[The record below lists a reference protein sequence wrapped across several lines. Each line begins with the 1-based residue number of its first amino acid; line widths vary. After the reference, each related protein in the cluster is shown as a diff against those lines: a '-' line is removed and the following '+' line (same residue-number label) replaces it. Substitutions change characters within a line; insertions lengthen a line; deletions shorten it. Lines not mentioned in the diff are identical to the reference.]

1 MAKINSKYFYMLT
14 IAIISFVLFNVGCS
28 SQPKRVDSL
37 EEKVS
42 ALSHSVESLEPKIYE
57 LKEKLSE
64 QGLGIATALNSQNSS
79 RNRLEEGLR
88 ETRNLLQEIKQRL
101 ALIEEDKD
109 KMQAQLN
116 KLETLCSKST
126 SAEAKLTEGLL
137 DKAIKLYRQGE
148 FEEAISKWEEALA
161 RDPGKLEAK
170 FNIEIAK
177 DRIKEKEMHEELKA
191 LLIQRK

>member
-1 MAKINSKYFYMLT
+1 MIKISSKYFYVFT

-28 SQPKRVDSL
+28 SQPKRVDIL

-42 ALSHSVESLEPKIYE
+42 TLSHSVESLEPKIYE

-64 QGLGIATALNSQNSS
+64 QGLGIATTLSSQNSS

-88 ETRNLLQEIKQRL
+88 ETRNLLQEIKQSL

-109 KMQAQLN
+109 KMKTQLN

-126 SAEAKLTEGLL
+126 SAEARLTEGLL

-177 DRIKEKEMHEELKA
+177 DRIREKEMHEELKA

>member
-1 MAKINSKYFYMLT
+1 MAKTNSKYFYMLT

-28 SQPKRVDSL
+28 TQPKRFDIL

-42 ALSHSVESLEPKIYE
+42 TLSHSVESLEPKIYE

-64 QGLGIATALNSQNSS
+64 QGLGIATTLSSQNIS

-88 ETRNLLQEIKQRL
+88 ETRNLLQEIKQSL

-109 KMQAQLN
+109 KMKTQLN

-126 SAEAKLTEGLL
+126 GAEARLTEGLL
-137 DKAIKLYRQGE
+137 DEAIKLYRQGE

-161 RDPGKLEAK
+161 RDSGKLEAK

-177 DRIKEKEMHEELKA
+177 DRIKENEIHEELKA

>member
-1 MAKINSKYFYMLT
+1 MAKTNSKYFYMLT

-28 SQPKRVDSL
+28 SHLKRVDIL

-42 ALSHSVESLEPKIYE
+42 TLSHSVEGLEPKIST

-64 QGLGIATALNSQNSS
+64 QGLGIATTLSSQNSLC
-79 RNRLEEGLR
+79 NRLEEGLR
-88 ETRNLLQEIKQRL
+88 ETRNLLQEVKQRL

-109 KMQAQLN
+109 KMKTQLN

>member
-14 IAIISFVLFNVGCS
+14 IAIISFVLFNAGCS
-28 SQPKRVDSL
+28 SPPKRVDSL

-42 ALSHSVESLEPKIYE
+42 ALSHSVESLEPKFYE

-64 QGLGIATALNSQNSS
+64 QGLEIATTLSSHNNS
-79 RNRLEEGLR
+79 RNRMEEGLR

-109 KMQAQLN
+109 KMKTQLN

-126 SAEAKLTEGLL
+126 SAEASLTEDLL
-137 DKAIKLYRQGE
+137 NEAIKLYRQGE

-177 DRIKEKEMHEELKA
+177 DRIKEKEIHEELKA